1 MSTPTAPQLFKLAA
15 LLNAISIPGH
25 MLMGLQK
32 VYPALTLL
40 KDRKHAGALAGAR
53 NSWDNVNVL
62 LLISA
67 ILNYQYSQTGG
78 PKTQG
83 EKIILWATLLAG
95 IPASVRYFKAQ
106 EYGALGCMFVAPASA
121 VIGSLI
127 SS

>member
-53 NSWDNVNVL
+53 NSWDNVNIL
-62 LLISA
+62 LLISGTFLLLFLFRFFLLLEAVKRIRDA
-67 ILNYQYSQTGG
+67 ILMVS
-78 PKTQG
+78 
-83 EKIILWATLLAG
+83 I
-95 IPASVRYFKAQ
+95 
-106 EYGALGCMFVAPASA
+106 
-121 VIGSLI
+121 
-127 SS
+127 